1 MANQNGIV
9 ALLKACRS
17 WLHQQR
23 IARGQDALDLRGMED
38 RELQDLGIGRSEI
51 PGILQQEV
59 PEQAVC
65 LRSLSSA
72 VVSLPAV
79 STEQQGEVQRRS
91 A

>member
-1 MANQNGIV
+1 MANRNGMV
-9 ALLKACRS
+9 ALLKFWRA

-23 IARGQDALDLRGMED
+23 MERTQDALDLRGMED

-51 PGILQQEV
+51 PGILQQES
-59 PEQAVC
+59 PEEAVC
-65 LRSLSSA
+65 LHSMSSA
-72 VVSLPAV
+72 AVSLPAV

>member
-1 MANQNGIV
+1 MANRNGMV
-9 ALLKACRS
+9 ALFKFCRA
-17 WLHQQR
+17 WLYQQR
-23 IARGQDALDLRGMED
+23 MERTQDALDLRGMED